1 MKRLNLSLLITFL
14 ISSVS
19 ITSWAQSFVISGQIK
34 DATYNEALIGA
45 NVVEVDENGRFLNGT
60 ITDVNGNFVIKVSSG
75 NANIQIS
82 MLGFEKQLVQ
92 VNKRSRIDI
101 TLKESTTDL
110 GEVTIVGEKMGNDGV
125 VPIRDRAVAV
135 SRIEFD
141 DQLQSLMT
149 TTSVEELLQGRL
161 GNVDITSVSGDPG
174 AGLNIRI
181 RGAATLNARN
191 NPLIVINGIPYDTQV
206 DESFDFGSADVEK
219 FGSLIDVAPEDI
231 ESIEVLKDAGSTAI
245 WGSRAANGVLMIKTK
260 RGTRSKPIFD
270 ANIRITR
277 AHEPAPI
284 PMLEGG
290 GYSKLIAEAHYNLD
304 ERGDFLG
311 GNLQGSHAREI
322 AYDKSWEEYWNYAQN
337 TDWIDE
343 INRVAYQQQYYFSV
357 RGGGEK
363 SGYKVSVGYLDQD
376 GTTINTNLKKLNINS
391 AFDYAI
397 SSKLKFQSD
406 ILYTHY
412 DQTANYDFEDNYYKN
427 EKSLRSMAYRKM
439 PNMSVFV
446 RDTNNI
452 PYEEY
457 FTPTTTLQ
465 GTAAEM
471 VNPVA
476 FAELSKH
483 KRFQDNLRSGFNLT
497 YRMFPQ
503 LTFKTTITLDVFDKK
518 MEKFLPYKAIGF
530 NFYDETTRKATNEF
544 TNKSSIYNMTQLIY
558 SPIINENHDITL
570 LGQFDME
577 ISKTRGY
584 HIATSNA
591 FSEYETTTLGDKSIT
606 EMWAWLSEY
615 HSLGYFL
622 NANYKFRDKYIF
634 SFMGKI
640 EGNSKYSREAR
651 WGFFP
656 AVSMAWRVSE
666 ETFLRNVKF
675 INDFKLRGSWGIAGN
690 APEDSYL
697 YFNTYTSGSQYAY
710 LNQPGVVPKNME
722 LTGLRWEE
730 IEQTNLG
737 FTFFGI
743 KNRLNI
749 EFDVYRKTT
758 HNLFLKDTWIPTS
771 TGFEKFNTN
780 DGELQNKGFEVFIDY
795 RIIDGQNFRLSF
807 NFNLSHNENVVL
819 QLPENFSYEYGN
831 MLDNGNFKTAIVP
844 GEPIGGFFG
853 YNFLGVYSTTED
865 AWVRDAEGNLIYE
878 IGTTTPMQMIQG
890 GPSSYVYKAGDAKYE
905 DRNHDGKIDE
915 LDLIY
920 LGDTN
925 PLLLGGFGPRIEF
938 KGLVFNFFLYYRIG
952 QEVIN
957 QTRMDTEKM
966 YNYDNQ
972 SKATNWRWR
981 SEGDVTDMPRAL
993 YNEGFNWLGS
1003 SRFVED
1009 GSFIRLKSA
1018 SLTYQ
1023 FPTKMIS
1030 KINLSDLR
1038 VFLTGYNIY
1047 TWTNYSGQDP
1057 EVGLPSRPDQLPK
1070 DYSRTPPS
1078 IRWTLGLS
1086 VTF

>member
-1 MKRLNLSLLITFL
+1 
-14 ISSVS
+14 
-19 ITSWAQSFVISGQIK
+19 
-34 DATYNEALIGA
+34 
-45 NVVEVDENGRFLNGT
+45 
-60 ITDVNGNFVIKVSSG
+60 
-75 NANIQIS
+75 
-82 MLGFEKQLVQ
+82 
-92 VNKRSRIDI
+92 
-101 TLKESTTDL
+101 
-110 GEVTIVGEKMGNDGV
+110 
-125 VPIRDRAVAV
+125 
-135 SRIEFD
+135 
-141 DQLQSLMT
+141 
-149 TTSVEELLQGRL
+149 
-161 GNVDITSVSGDPG
+161 
-174 AGLNIRI
+174 
-181 RGAATLNARN
+181 
-191 NPLIVINGIPYDTQV
+191 
-206 DESFDFGSADVEK
+206 
-219 FGSLIDVAPEDI
+219 
-231 ESIEVLKDAGSTAI
+231 
-245 WGSRAANGVLMIKTK
+245 
-260 RGTRSKPIFD
+260 
-270 ANIRITR
+270 
-277 AHEPAPI
+277 
-284 PMLEGG
+284 
-290 GYSKLIAEAHYNLD
+290 
-304 ERGDFLG
+304 
-311 GNLQGSHAREI
+311 
-322 AYDKSWEEYWNYAQN
+322 
-337 TDWIDE
+337 
-343 INRVAYQQQYYFSV
+343 
-357 RGGGEK
+357 
-363 SGYKVSVGYLDQD
+363 
-376 GTTINTNLKKLNINS
+376 
-391 AFDYAI
+391 
-397 SSKLKFQSD
+397 
-406 ILYTHY
+406 
-412 DQTANYDFEDNYYKN
+412 
-427 EKSLRSMAYRKM
+427 
-439 PNMSVFV
+439 
-446 RDTNNI
+446 
-452 PYEEY
+452 
-457 FTPTTTLQ
+457 
-465 GTAAEM
+465 
-471 VNPVA
+471 
-476 FAELSKH
+476 
-483 KRFQDNLRSGFNLT
+483 
-497 YRMFPQ
+497 
-503 LTFKTTITLDVFDKK
+503 

-666 ETFLRNVKF
+666 EAFLRNVKF